1 MCAIF
6 GTIGSSNLKLIQEI
20 SQKQIYRGPD
30 EQNFYISDDKTVCLG
45 NNRLSVIDKKNGK
58 QPMLSS
64 DKRYVTVF
72 NGCIYNFL
80 EIQNY
85 LKKKG
90 INFFSS
96 SDTEVVANSF
106 MYFGEK
112 VFNYFDGMWAIAIYD
127 KEKREVILSRDYVGQ
142 KPLYYSKN
150 ENYYIFASQLNG
162 LFEDQKTSKTVSRE
176 NLIKYFT
183 YSFVPAPNTIFKNIY
198 QVEPGENIKLNLKNL
213 NISKKKY
220 WDLQTGP
227 DYNMFV
233 NNIEENN
240 FKDEF
245 QNIINQHSV
254 ADKSPMISLSGG
266 IDSYIIMNNFVNNRK
281 YSTSY
286 TLGFENKSYDESK
299 YVKKIDKNITKKIFN
314 TNDVLLKSNFIK
326 ISKLLNEPVGDS
338 SIVPTFI
345 IQEKIGIDSNVSLG
359 GDGGDESF
367 FGYITFDAFYLATKL
382 KKFIPNFI
390 FSIIKL
396 FTNLF
401 RGSSDYISQTTK
413 IRRFFNSIDLNEKY
427 LLPSWLGCLDIKNLK
442 KLFNE
447 NLQADQI
454 YNEMNDIY
462 NKTGNKMRYAQ
473 IYHYKYYLPMILS
486 KIDQASMFNSVESR
500 SPFLSKKI
508 INFGLSQDVNKL
520 YKLFK
525 KKLFIRE
532 AFRSEIPNEILNRKK
547 HGFAFPKEIIL
558 KDKKF
563 INNLINHKLL
573 INKNFFDIKY
583 DNYLNKNEDCG
594 QYIWN
599 ELILN
604 LTLQN
609 LKINKLF

>member
-1 MCAIF
+1 MNILDIF
-6 GTIGSSNLKLIQEI
+6 LNSLLLIINLDKNLWNIILLSLNVSVIALTIGSLI
-20 SQKQIYRGPD
+20 
-30 EQNFYISDDKTVCLG
+30 
-45 NNRLSVIDKKNGK
+45 
-58 QPMLSS
+58 
-64 DKRYVTVF
+64 
-72 NGCIYNFL
+72 
-80 EIQNY
+80 
-85 LKKKG
+85 
-90 INFFSS
+90 
-96 SDTEVVANSF
+96 
-106 MYFGEK
+106 
-112 VFNYFDGMWAIAIYD
+112 
-127 KEKREVILSRDYVGQ
+127 
-142 KPLYYSKN
+142 
-150 ENYYIFASQLNG
+150 G
-162 LFEDQKTSKTVSRE
+162 LF
-176 NLIKYFT
+176 LGYFLAIKKF
-183 YSFVPAPNTIFKNIY
+183 FLKNILLIFINSLMGIPPVVVGLIVY
-198 QVEPGENIKLNLKNL
+198 FLFARGGPLGVFELLYTPKAMIIAQSIIIFPIVTSLSHEIF
-213 NISKKKY
+213 
-220 WDLQTGP
+220 LQ
-227 DYNMFV
+227 NW
-233 NNIEENN
+233 NN

-245 QNIINQHSV
+245 RNIINQHSV

-286 TLGFENKSYDESK
+286 TLGFENESYDESK

-314 TNDVLLKSNFIK
+314 TNDELLKSNFIK

-401 RGSSDYISQTTK
+401 RGSSGYISQTTK

-447 NLQADQI
+447 NLLTDQI
-454 YNEMNDIY
+454 YNEMNDIF

-532 AFRSEIPNEILNRKK
+532 VFRSEIPNEILNRKK
-547 HGFAFPKEIIL
+547 HGFAFPKDIIL

-573 INKNFFDIKY
+573 INKDFFDIKY